1 MSKKKGKEYDEQ
13 TKAAVM
19 AALLDGQSISSVA
32 REYKIPKGTVSAWKS
47 RGWESVAS
55 GGVATIATQKRERI
69 GALIIDGLEAKLL
82 AIKAMADVFA
92 EKDWVRKQPASEIA
106 VLFGVVS
113 DKAFRVLEALPD
125 SEPDAG

>member
-1 MSKKKGKEYDEQ
+1 MTERREYDEA

-19 AALLDGQSISSVA
+19 AALMDGQSVSSVA
-32 REYKIPKGTVSAWKS
+32 KEYKIPKGTVKYWRAQMNPTPL
-47 RGWESVAS
+47 VDP
-55 GGVATIATQKRERI
+55 QKRDRI
-69 GALIIDGLEAKLL
+69 GELIIAGLEAKLV

-92 EKDWVRKQPASEIA
+92 DKDWIRLQPASEVA

-125 SEPDAG
+125 NEETDKSE

>member
-1 MSKKKGKEYDEQ
+1 MTERREYDEA

-19 AALLDGQSISSVA
+19 AALMDGQSVSSVA
-32 REYKIPKGTVSAWKS
+32 NEYKMPRGTVKYWRAQLQPTAL
-47 RGWESVAS
+47 VDQ
-55 GGVATIATQKRERI
+55 QKRDRI
-69 GALIIDGLEAKLL
+69 GELIIAGLEAKLV

-92 EKDWVRKQPASEIA
+92 DKDWIRLQPASEVA

-125 SEPDAG
+125 TTDAE

>member
-1 MSKKKGKEYDEQ
+1 MTERREYDEA

-19 AALLDGQSISSVA
+19 AALMDGQSIKAVA
-32 REYKIPKGTVSAWKS
+32 NEYRIPKGTVKYWKS
-47 RGWESVAS
+47 QIQPAS
-55 GGVATIATQKRERI
+55 LVDPQKRDRI
-69 GALIIDGLEAKLL
+69 GELIIAGLEAKLV

-92 EKDWVRKQPASEIA
+92 DKDWIRLQPASEVA

-125 SEPDAG
+125 STDDAEVEGEAGG

>member
-1 MSKKKGKEYDEQ
+1 MTERREYDEA

-19 AALLDGQSISSVA
+19 ASLLDGQSISSVA
-32 REYKIPKGTVSAWKS
+32 KEYKIPKGTVSAWKNRDLADS
-47 RGWESVAS
+47 SD
-55 GGVATIATQKRERI
+55 GVAEVATQKRERI
-69 GALIIDGLEAKLL
+69 GELIIEGLEAKLI

-92 EKDWVRKQPASEIA
+92 DKDWIKKQPASEIA

-125 SEPDAG
+125 STDEQSG

>member
-1 MSKKKGKEYDEQ
+1 MTENRHYDEA

-19 AALLDGQSISSVA
+19 AALLDGQSVSSVA
-32 REYKIPKGTVSAWKS
+32 KEYKIPKGTVSSWKKDAWETYV
-47 RGWESVAS
+47 G
-55 GGVATIATQKRERI
+55 GGVEKKPTQKRNRI
-69 GALIIDGLEAKLL
+69 GKLIMDGLEAKLL

-125 SEPDAG
+125 SEPDAE